1 MKIQVILG
9 ERVTPY
15 MYLFLLYLIR
25 EKNQIEPSILRTLSW
40 VHRLKT
46 FHISRYQNP
55 IHSFDDL
62 EKKAAYTFTSFIH
75 SNVSEFN
82 IELQKIHI
90 VV

>member
-9 ERVTPY
+9 ERVAPY

-25 EKNQIEPSILRTLSW
+25 EKI
-40 VHRLKT
+40 RLKRQYYVPIDSKHFT
-46 FHISRYQNP
+46 FRDIP

-62 EKKAAYTFTSFIH
+62 EKKAAYTFKSFIH

-82 IELQKIHI
+82 IELLKIHI